1 MPEMG
6 KWKESEKTC
15 PISILS
21 TTNPTQAG
29 LESGQG
35 LHSKRIT
42 TVLLIHGEG

>member
-1 MPEMG
+1 MPVMV

-21 TTNPTQAG
+21 TTNPTATG

-35 LHSKRIT
+35 LHSKRIKT
-42 TVLLIHGEG
+42 MLLIHGKG

>member
-1 MPEMG
+1 MPVMG

-21 TTNPTQAG
+21 ITNPTETG

-35 LHSKRIT
+35 LHNRRIIIM
-42 TVLLIHGEG
+42 LLIHGKG